1 MAYRVS
7 DPSRYGVVEFDA
19 AGRAITIE
27 EKPAVAKSYFAVTG
41 LYFYDQRVVEFAKH
55 LRPSRR
61 GELEIT
67 DINRMYLECRDLNVT
82 VIRRG
87 FAWLDTGTH
96 HP

>member
-7 DPSRYGVVEFDA
+7 YPSCYGM
-19 AGRAITIE
+19 
-27 EKPAVAKSYFAVTG
+27 
-41 LYFYDQRVVEFAKH
+41 VEFAKH

-61 GELEIT
+61 GELDIT
-67 DINRMYLECRDLNVT
+67 DINRMYLDCRDLNVT
-82 VIRRG
+82 VIGRG